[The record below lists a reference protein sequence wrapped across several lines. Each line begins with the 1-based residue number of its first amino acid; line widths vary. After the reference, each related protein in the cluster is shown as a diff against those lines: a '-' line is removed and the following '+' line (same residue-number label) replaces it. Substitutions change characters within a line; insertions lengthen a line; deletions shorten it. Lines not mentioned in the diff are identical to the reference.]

1 MYGNRLSSSND
12 FVSNH
17 RIFRCEN
24 VVEQT
29 MFLITC
35 NALVRVSHRMVNFS
49 ELLQHF
55 NFHPK
60 SDLVF
65 LCRRFSLL
73 TRWSFS
79 KPRWD
84 CDFLCWSRTSW
95 RVQVWVPIKVVFST
109 IFFCVQSA
117 LVPWTD
123 ITLQKKIII
132 INLQALNFLIAA
144 SVGSLSCMCIFII
157 IIFFV
162 GECYFRQ
169 WLPVS
174 SRRTSSRKTHRGCVQ
189 RRPGT

>member
-12 FVSNH
+12 SVSNH
-17 RIFRCEN
+17 RILRCEN
-24 VVEQT
+24 VVKQT

-109 IFFCVQSA
+109 IFVSVQSA

-123 ITLQKKIII
+123 ITLKKKVNKPSSSQFSHCSKRGLII
-132 INLQALNFLIAA
+132 LHVYFVFVFVCLF
-144 SVGSLSCMCIFII
+144 S
-157 IIFFV
+157 FF
-162 GECYFRQ
+162 
-169 WLPVS
+169 
-174 SRRTSSRKTHRGCVQ
+174 RRMLF
-189 RRPGT
+189 